1 MTMNISTTISLPEEL
16 IKEIN
21 TYLQA
26 HPRWPTRESFF
37 EKLITS
43 SWEQMKLMAPIKKYF
58 SCLYG
63 EE

>member
-1 MTMNISTTISLPEEL
+1 MNITIFLPEEL
-16 IKEIN
+16 IKEIDA
-21 TYLQA
+21 YLQT
-26 HPRWPTRESFF
+26 HPHWPTRESYF
-37 EKLITS
+37 EELITS